1 MGGPGCAFHQ
11 SHPGILHPPN
21 QSPGGWGSSH
31 GHMQE
36 ASASHSAGPNRH
48 APNLTPSC
56 GFSTQSLSS
65 NFRSA
70 LPKMPLKAH
79 RLHGTGHRLSGSTDR
94 RQTEDDV
101 TSLLQRTTVVFR
113 WVPYAVPSEKPHQ
126 SDQRAFLT
134 TGNRL
139 AEKATAHPPPEVNTA
154 HGTSGGPLTA
164 WGPRGQATG
173 SHRGTGMSFCR

>member
-1 MGGPGCAFHQ
+1 
-11 SHPGILHPPN
+11 
-21 QSPGGWGSSH
+21 
-31 GHMQE
+31 MQE